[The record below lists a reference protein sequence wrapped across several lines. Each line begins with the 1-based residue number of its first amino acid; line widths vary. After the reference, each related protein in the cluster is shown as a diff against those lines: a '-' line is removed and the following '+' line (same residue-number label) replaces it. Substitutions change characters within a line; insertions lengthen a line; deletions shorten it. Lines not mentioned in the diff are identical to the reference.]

1 MSRLKRMAAKH
12 VGESSGG
19 TKRNKASTA
28 IVVSN
33 RIDATD
39 DGATLLIKRNTR
51 NFVKILQCLNEKQIA
66 AVTEMGFG
74 ELIHY
79 NVYAIPR
86 ELAYWLLNNFDPIK
100 CNIALPGSGPD
111 LHIDESDVELTFG
124 FPRGDVRVERID
136 RQDDLTIMN
145 QQFDKRQD
153 KSRVEF
159 VDGGLSERQSGKQ
172 PTDYPRNT
180 THLSGTNGTI
190 KVADAV
196 INLMQVLKDTPVEIR
211 SSDYFKMMWDMMRRA
226 FGIADTT
233 IEQNTNLV
241 GTLTQSMSQEECHG
255 SQWSETLDALL
266 KGAEELLDKRHEFPS
281 FSLGMGFTQDLYVRA
296 DIGGGNGG
304 LGAVNEVL
312 IHEKHK
318 TDDVECNM
326 EPDMTVGNNGAEVI
340 AKGVANHT
348 PSTMA
353 GGVHTIPKVNKSDG
367 ISLDESWC
375 HEKGTS
381 VEIANAIKLTNS
393 IVQDIAR
400 ELEHDHTD
408 SIICSEHQQALIV
421 EKGKE
426 KAHGPTLEVS
436 EYQDRHQTTDKIAI
450 EAPPISEELVRGVQK
465 RATKPTWSF
474 LNHTRDWDRTAGFHD
489 FCQSVDSHVQNLTHF
504 NWNVIDM
511 VLFPMYS
518 RRHYYLISFG
528 LKTGKMDIIDSC
540 PPSNGLKDHSKYGD
554 DIELLQYFF
563 SSYLEGKKHKMLANI
578 IKGCEIR
585 IKNMPW
591 QGTGGKDDDA
601 IFLMR
606 HMETYMGQKVKDW
619 HMGLAN
625 ISMKNLQNMRGK
637 YCKALLT
644 TDFNYH
650 SVDIKD
656 CVKKYF
662 KDNKEKRTKIVKFM
676 ADLMCK
682 KPK

>member
-1 MSRLKRMAAKH
+1 
-12 VGESSGG
+12 
-19 TKRNKASTA
+19 
-28 IVVSN
+28 
-33 RIDATD
+33 
-39 DGATLLIKRNTR
+39 
-51 NFVKILQCLNEKQIA
+51 
-66 AVTEMGFG
+66 
-74 ELIHY
+74 
-79 NVYAIPR
+79 
-86 ELAYWLLNNFDPIK
+86 
-100 CNIALPGSGPD
+100 
-111 LHIDESDVELTFG
+111 
-124 FPRGDVRVERID
+124 
-136 RQDDLTIMN
+136 
-145 QQFDKRQD
+145 
-153 KSRVEF
+153 
-159 VDGGLSERQSGKQ
+159 
-172 PTDYPRNT
+172 
-180 THLSGTNGTI
+180 
-190 KVADAV
+190 
-196 INLMQVLKDTPVEIR
+196 MQVLKDTPVEIR

-233 IEQNTNLV
+233 IEQNTNPV

-266 KGAEELLDKRHEFPS
+266 KGAQELLDKRHEFPS
-281 FSLGMGFTQDLYVRA
+281 FSLGMGFTQDLYARA
-296 DIGGGNGG
+296 DVGGGNGG

-318 TDDVECNM
+318 TDDVVIDAMGGWSDIDIEEHHLLVASLADYECNM

-353 GGVHTIPKVNKSDG
+353 GGVHTIPKVNKSDD

-465 RATKPTWSF
+465 RATKRKGPALCSPYNERAVPITIKLSSEERDMYYWLVWTQGENDNMEVYFDDIVLLTKIQMLSMKPHSHVFEKVVDAWSSYLNNMEFYRAPSSPSRVFMTTFPCLHSF

-540 PPSNGLKDHSKYGD
+540 PPSNGLKDRSKYGD

-563 SSYLEGKKHKMLANI
+563 SSYLEGKKHKMLAKI

-585 IKNMPW
+585 IINMPW

-656 CVKKYF
+656 CAKKYF
-662 KDNKEKRTKIVKFM
+662 KDNKEKRTKIVKFK

-682 KPK
+682 KPKRKLI

>member
-1 MSRLKRMAAKH
+1 MSII
-12 VGESSGG
+12 VNIIG
-19 TKRNKASTA
+19 TKGNKASTA

-33 RIDATD
+33 SSDTTD
-39 DGATLLIKRNTR
+39 DGATLVIKRNIR
-51 NFVKILQCLNEKQIA
+51 KFVEILQSLNEKQIA

-79 NVYAIPR
+79 NVAAIPR

-111 LHIDESDVELTFG
+111 LHIDESDVELAFG

-136 RQDDLTIMN
+136 RQDDLSIMN
-145 QQFDKRQD
+145 
-153 KSRVEF
+153 KSRAEF
-159 VDGGLSERQSGKQ
+159 VDGGLSERQSRKQ
-172 PTDYPRNT
+172 PTDYPGNM

-190 KVADAV
+190 KVVDAV
-196 INLMQVLKDTPVEIR
+196 INLMQVLKDTLVEIR
-211 SSDYFKMMWDMMRRA
+211 SSDYFKMIWDMMRRA

-233 IEQNTNLV
+233 IEQNTNPV
-241 GTLTQSMSQEECHG
+241 GTRTQSMSQEECHG

-281 FSLGMGFTQDLYVRA
+281 FSLGMGFTQDLYAGA

-304 LGAVNEVL
+304 LVSVNEVL

-318 TDDVECNM
+318 NDDVLIEATECNM

-348 PSTMA
+348 LSTMA
-353 GGVHTIPKVNKSDG
+353 GGMHTIPNVNKSDG
-367 ISLDESWC
+367 ISLIGRITHSSLRFRIDESLC
-375 HEKGTS
+375 HEKGTNA
-381 VEIANAIKLTNS
+381 EIANAIKLTNS
-393 IVQDIAR
+393 IVHDIAR
-400 ELEHDHTD
+400 GRLQNLKSWCEGFGSVLRSLH
-408 SIICSEHQQALIV
+408 
-421 EKGKE
+421 
-426 KAHGPTLEVS
+426 
-436 EYQDRHQTTDKIAI
+436 
-450 EAPPISEELVRGVQK
+450 
-465 RATKPTWSF
+465 SF
-474 LNHTRDWDRTAGFHD
+474 LKHTRDWDRATGFHD
-489 FCQSVDSHVQNLTHF
+489 LCESVDSHVQNLTHF
-504 NWNVIDM
+504 NWNASDM

-528 LKTGKMDIIDSC
+528 LKTEKMDIIDSC
-540 PPSNGLKDHSKYGD
+540 TPSNGLKDHSKYGD
-554 DIELLQYFF
+554 DIELL
-563 SSYLEGKKHKMLANI
+563 GKKHKMLASI

-585 IKNMPW
+585 IINMSW
-591 QGTGGKDDDA
+591 QGTGGKDDAA

-619 HMGLAN
+619 HTGLAN

-644 TDFNYH
+644 TYFNYH
-650 SVDIKD
+650 SVDVRD
-656 CVKKYF
+656 CLKKYF
-662 KDNKEKRTKIVKFM
+662 KDNKEKRTKIDKLV

>member
-153 KSRVEF
+153 KSRAEF

-196 INLMQVLKDTPVEIR
+196 INLI
-211 SSDYFKMMWDMMRRA
+211 
-226 FGIADTT
+226 
-233 IEQNTNLV
+233 
-241 GTLTQSMSQEECHG
+241 
-255 SQWSETLDALL
+255 
-266 KGAEELLDKRHEFPS
+266 
-281 FSLGMGFTQDLYVRA
+281 A

-304 LGAVNEVL
+304 LGAINEVL

-318 TDDVECNM
+318 TDDVVIDAMGGWSDIDIEEHHLLVASLTEYECNM

-353 GGVHTIPKVNKSDG
+353 GGVHTLPKVNKSDG

-450 EAPPISEELVRGVQK
+450 EASPISEELVRGVQK

-518 RRHYYLISFG
+518 KRHYYLISFG
-528 LKTGKMDIIDSC
+528 LKTGKMDIIDNC

-585 IKNMPW
+585 IINMPW